1 MWLVLGVLAL
11 IVGAIGVVLPILP
24 TTPFILIAAACF
36 ARGSERYE
44 RWLLTHPLFGP
55 LVLEWR
61 EHRAI
66 PRSAKW
72 LATVSMLI
80 ANVFAWRKLQ
90 LPFAATMSLICIA
103 TAIWIWRRPEVST
116 RKALV
121 ADAEKLGD

>member
-44 RWLLTHPLFGP
+44 RWLLAHPLFGP

-72 LATVSMLI
+72 LATISMLI
-80 ANVFAWRKLQ
+80 ANGLAWRKLH
-90 LPFAATMSLICIA
+90 LPYAVTLSLICIA
-103 TAIWIWRRPEVST
+103 TAIWIWRRPEAAT
-116 RKALV
+116 RTA
-121 ADAEKLGD
+121 AAATAETAGD